1 MYEYKAKVIKI
12 VDGDTIDFD
21 IDLGFHMTARI
32 RTRLLGINTPEIRGK
47 EREEGLR
54 SKAFVVE
61 TLDKAVDVRVKTHK
75 TGKYGRW
82 LADILYKPLEKNPSM
97 PEEVFD
103 KEYINLNKLLLVKGL
118 AKKY

>member
-1 MYEYKAKVIKI
+1 MYEYKAKVVRV

-21 IDLGFHMTARI
+21 LQLGFHMTARI
-32 RTRLLGINTPEIRGK
+32 RTRLKGIDTPEVRGK

-54 SKAFVVE
+54 SKAFVIVALNDAAE
-61 TLDKAVDVRVKTHK
+61 VVVRTHK

-82 LADILYKPLEKNPSM
+82 LADILYKTAKENPST
-97 PEEVFD
+97 PEEAMD
-103 KEYINLNKLLLVKGL
+103 NGYINLNQLLLIKGL